1 MITAQDIRE
10 KGFER
15 SKFNGYDMDS
25 VDDFLEE
32 VADSIGILQK
42 EKADLQKEKT
52 DMAKKMKVL
61 VEKINEYR
69 QSEEALN
76 LAVLSA
82 QKLAVQIEADARARA
97 NSMLADADK
106 QVKAKLGSI
115 DDQIAAQEKRLAD
128 AKATTAT
135 FINSVRNMCATQLKN
150 IDSVSSAIIPQS
162 DAVKAAAKANV
173 DDTVR
178 SIESSVARMQ
188 GEPSVKF
195 DIASAIEELDSLT

>member
-69 QSEEALN
+69 ANEEALN

-97 NSMLADADK
+97 NAMLADADK

-150 IDSVSSAIIPQS
+150 IDSISSTVISQP
-162 DAVKAAAKANV
+162 DAGKTNADEGV
-173 DDTVR
+173 
-178 SIESSVARMQ
+178 Q
-188 GEPSVKF
+188 PVKF
-195 DIASAIEELDSLT
+195 DIDSAINEIDSQLDAFDDVKPYSL